1 MRIRRSR
8 TSDSTFDLNLAP
20 FLDIIVSIIPL
31 LLLSVAFVQI
41 KMIETSIPQVVAA
54 KIAEQHKNK
63 KIPVSLNLKASKKSG
78 FVLTVNNR
86 GRVQRTKLALNK
98 EGKLDY
104 DGLNAAAAVVKQKHT
119 DVFRI
124 DFEPRS
130 DVSYDEIVQTMDS
143 LRRLPAGQKV
153 AFKDTKSG
161 EKVETDLMFPDVT
174 FANILG
180 N

>member
-8 TSDSTFDLNLAP
+8 STDATFDLNLAP

-63 KIPVSLNLKASKKSG
+63 NIPVTFKLKASKKSG
-78 FVLTVNNR
+78 YTLEINNK
-86 GRVQRTKLALNK
+86 GRVKRTRLALNK

-104 DGLNAAAAVVKQKHT
+104 DGLNAAAATLKRSHT

-124 DFEPRS
+124 DFEPRA
-130 DVSYDEIVQTMDS
+130 DISYDEIVLTMDS
-143 LRRLPAGQKV
+143 LRRLPDGQKV

-161 EKVETDLMFPDVT
+161 ESVETDLMFPDVT
-174 FANILG
+174 FSNIL